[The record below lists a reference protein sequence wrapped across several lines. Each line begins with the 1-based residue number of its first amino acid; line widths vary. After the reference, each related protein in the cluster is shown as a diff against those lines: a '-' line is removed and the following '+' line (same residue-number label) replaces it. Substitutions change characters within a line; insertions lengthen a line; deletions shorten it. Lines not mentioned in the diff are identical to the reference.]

1 MCFQQNHRVSKL
13 LVFLNYVSKLI
24 ITGFPG
30 LFGRSLIKIIFSS
43 SESTITST
51 HHQDLT
57 FTLTLERSDSTFNYP
72 EQQWS
77 FISNYA
83 VTDYSGD
90 YKISLIPCTAGP
102 EQKFS
107 DPPKCKFFEP
117 FVSLTIS
124 TRRNFRNIDVFEN
137 GLYSGPK
144 PNLDPK
150 LNSDPNPILTPN
162 PFRTLNPILAQNNIL
177 T

>member
-1 MCFQQNHRVSKL
+1 MCYPDFSLGLRVRP
-13 LVFLNYVSKLI
+13 
-24 ITGFPG
+24 T
-30 LFGRSLIKIIFSS
+30 KIRIFSS

-102 EQKFS
+102 EQKYS
-107 DPPKCKFFEP
+107 DPPKCKFFE
-117 FVSLTIS
+117 S
-124 TRRNFRNIDVFEN
+124 TNYSDYRVFRDIEFFGQSSFSEYRVFRVIKFFHESSFSRNRVFRVNIFRINDSFESVIWFEN
-137 GLYSGPK
+137 V
-144 PNLDPK
+144 
-150 LNSDPNPILTPN
+150 I
-162 PFRTLNPILAQNNIL
+162 
-177 T
+177 